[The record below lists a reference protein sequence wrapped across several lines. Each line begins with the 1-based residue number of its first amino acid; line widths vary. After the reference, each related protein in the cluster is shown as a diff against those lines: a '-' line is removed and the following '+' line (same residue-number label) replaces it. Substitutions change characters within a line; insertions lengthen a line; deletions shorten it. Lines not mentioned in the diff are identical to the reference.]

1 MVPIGFMSFFRY
13 LQGGPERFSNQ
24 FGIIINLMPC
34 RRPLQFWTLD
44 FYLSNT
50 VHLDFNAFILGIR
63 QVMADKVKRDQIVAL
78 KTADVSNNDTVK
90 QHKVCRK
97 TV

>member
-1 MVPIGFMSFFRY
+1 
-13 LQGGPERFSNQ
+13 
-24 FGIIINLMPC
+24 
-34 RRPLQFWTLD
+34 
-44 FYLSNT
+44 
-50 VHLDFNAFILGIR
+50 
-63 QVMADKVKRDQIVAL
+63 MADKVKRDQIVAL